1 MLSNYSSQSKALGT
15 HTMKIAYELSSIL
28 PLVDTAARRDGVLR
42 LSTRPLCSVL
52 RLSTGLLP
60 YLAHEEHA

>member
-28 PLVDTAARRDGVLR
+28 PLIHTAAMRRAALIHR
-42 LSTRPLCSVL
+42 IAALISRMKNMRNFTF
-52 RLSTGLLP
+52 
-60 YLAHEEHA
+60 